1 MSKTTR
7 RRFRGKT
14 RVQTLLFDSKRW
26 DPTSAQVWAL
36 DHKFKAHKIDQPA
49 EYIRI
54 RQAEP
59 SAFRK
64 DTFRT
69 ISFSDAKGIKAVI
82 GVPKP
87 VDPKK
92 RAAAAKAKKMN
103 RNNPRR
109 NGTIDAYAKSIM
121 AKKKT
126 GSGPYFSGAKLV
138 RNPMIRRRMAS
149 GVVYTPGYSYLGL
162 NIARMPVYGADGKP
176 KIVKK
181 DGSKKVAAVKK
192 RGEWFILHKTGN
204 ALGSSPT
211 IAGAKAY
218 IHEIMKH
225 SSGKAFAAAK
235 TQKIAVEVGK
245 AAVLPAAQKTY
256 IRNRRRRRNTHLKVG
271 QRARY
276 TKIPGVYGHVVRVR
290 HDVDRYDVRWE
301 QTGVVQKNVQGGD
314 LAKA

>member
-1 MSKTTR
+1 MET

-14 RVQTLLFDSKRW
+14 KVQTLLFDGKLW

-59 SAFRK
+59 STFRK

-69 ISFSDAKGIKAVI
+69 ISFSDAKGIKAVV

-87 VDPKK
+87 VDYKK

-103 RNNPRR
+103 RNNPKRRR
-109 NGTIDAYAKSIM
+109 NGTLDAYVP
-121 AKKKT
+121 KKKT
-126 GSGPYFSGAKLV
+126 APPHFTSHKIKKVAL
-138 RNPMIRRRMAS
+138 IRRKLND
-149 GVVYTPGYSYLGL
+149 GTFYTPGYSYRGL
-162 NIARMPVYGADGKP
+162 YLARHPVRGADGKT
-176 KIVKK
+176 KVVGKAK
-181 DGSKKVAAVKK
+181 SKKIAAVK
-192 RGEWFILHKTGN
+192 RTGPWYVLHSTGKS
-204 ALGSSPT
+204 LGMAPT
-211 IAGAKAY
+211 LAGAKAF
-218 IHEIMKH
+218 IHQIHKH
-225 SSGKAFAAAK
+225 QKGAGFAKAK
-235 TQKIAVEVGK
+235 TQKSALQHGN
-245 AAVLPAAQKTY
+245 AVLDAYEYTY
-256 IRNRRRRRNTHLKVG
+256 PRNNSRRRRRRNTHLKVG

-276 TKIPGVYGHVVRVR
+276 TKIPGIYGHVVRVR

-301 QTGVVQKNVQGGD
+301 QTGAIQKNVQGGD